1 VPVVRT
7 ASTSV
12 LEITFEES
20 GPPDGQPVMLMHGFP
35 YSVRGYDAAV
45 ERLTSAGCRCLVPH
59 LRGYGPTRFLER
71 STERSGQQAALG
83 NDLLELLD
91 VLQIDRAI
99 LCGFDWG
106 GRAACIVAALW
117 PQRCTGLVTC
127 GGYNI
132 QDIATSVV
140 PGPPEFEHALW
151 YQYYFHTERGRAGLT
166 ANRRGIAQLLWSLWS
181 PPWRFDQHTFDASAA
196 MLDNP
201 DFVDVVIHSY
211 RHRFGY
217 AAGDPTLESIEQQLA
232 AQPPITV
239 PTISLDGDDGGFGP
253 ADCSAEERAHFT
265 GPYEQRVL
273 AGVGHNVPQEA
284 PAAFASAVLDLL
296 EQR

>member
-1 VPVVRT
+1 M
-7 ASTSV
+7 

-20 GPPDGQPVMLMHGFP
+20 GPSNGPPVMLMHGFP

-45 ERLTSAGCRCLVPH
+45 ELLTAAGCRCLVPH
-59 LRGYGPTRFLER
+59 LRGYGPTRFHQATTL
-71 STERSGQQAALG
+71 RSGQQAALG
-83 NDLLELLD
+83 NDLLTLLN
-91 VLQIDRAI
+91 VAQIEEAV

-117 PQRCTGLVTC
+117 PERCTGLVSS

-132 QDIATSVV
+132 QDIAVSVV
-140 PGPPEFEHALW
+140 PAPPDVEHTLW
-151 YQYYFHTERGRAGLT
+151 YQYYFHTKRGRAGLA
-166 ANRRGIAQLLWSLWS
+166 ANRREIAHLLWRLWS
-181 PPWRFDQHTFDASAA
+181 PPWQFDETTFEASAV

-217 AAGDPTLESIEQQLA
+217 AEGDPALEMIEQRLA

-239 PTISLDGDDGGFGP
+239 PTISLDGNDGGFGP
-253 ADCSAEERAHFT
+253 ADTSTEERAHFT
-265 GPYEQRVL
+265 GHYEQRIL
-273 AGVGHNVPQEA
+273 HGVGHNVPQEA
-284 PAAFASAVLDLL
+284 PVAFAAAVLDLL
-296 EQR
+296 SL